1 MLYYEGLKNHIKD
14 KFARTKL
21 PTTYQEM
28 VRTAIQIDSRM
39 YDRFRETG
47 RFPRNAANTAQPRNS
62 LPLGDPMD
70 LDANQRRTPRLAPEE
85 EQRRREKGLCFHCG
99 KHGHISRNCPDKQ
112 TSNRRTNDKRTT
124 SATKGQP
131 ETPDHDT
138 LHWSTCSI
146 EACPTHQEAKN
157 ISGYYPKN

>member
-39 YDRFRETG
+39 YDRFRETE

-62 LPLGDPMD
+62 LPLGDPID

-85 EQRRREKGLCFHCG
+85 E
-99 KHGHISRNCPDKQ
+99 
-112 TSNRRTNDKRTT
+112 
-124 SATKGQP
+124 
-131 ETPDHDT
+131 
-138 LHWSTCSI
+138 
-146 EACPTHQEAKN
+146 
-157 ISGYYPKN
+157 